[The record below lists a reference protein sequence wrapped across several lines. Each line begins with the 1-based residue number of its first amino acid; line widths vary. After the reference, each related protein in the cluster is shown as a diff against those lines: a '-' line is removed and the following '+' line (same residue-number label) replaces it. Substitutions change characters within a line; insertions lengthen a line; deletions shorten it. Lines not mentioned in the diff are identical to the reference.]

1 MMGTLNVKRVE
12 TDAFGDPKYSIFAQ
26 FTDKK
31 LPEKHNQICDFFY
44 CNEGVVVRILLN
56 TVMELF
62 CQAS

>member
-31 LPEKHNQICDFFY
+31 LPEKHNQICDFFF
-44 CNEGVVVRILLN
+44 
-56 TVMELF
+56 TVMREL
-62 CQAS
+62 